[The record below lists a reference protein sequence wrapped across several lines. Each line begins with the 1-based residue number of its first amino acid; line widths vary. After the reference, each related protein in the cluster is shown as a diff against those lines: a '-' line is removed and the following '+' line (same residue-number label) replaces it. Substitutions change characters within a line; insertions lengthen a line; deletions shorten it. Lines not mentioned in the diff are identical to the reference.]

1 MEDGYYCQNLD
12 PCWGG
17 WWQEAGYTG
26 MKRIG
31 EDRKLHVCICKGPG
45 QLPGQGCQQR
55 EHPGKAAPPEDWA
68 EAPGW
73 QETYRD
79 FVPMG
84 KKDPSL
90 GGGAHPVHPRLHPVL
105 QRGPQ
110 GGPRPCRS
118 PTIYSLQ
125 SSSSNLGTLFPRGA
139 LHIFLLK
146 KRQ

>member
-90 GGGAHPVHPRLHPVL
+90 GGGSPSPPTSPSSPPKGTTGWAQAL
-105 QRGPQ
+105 QK
-110 GGPRPCRS
+110 S
-118 PTIYSLQ
+118 HNLQ
-125 SSSSNLGTLFPRGA
+125 SSIKF
-139 LHIFLLK
+139 K
-146 KRQ
+146 

>member
-90 GGGAHPVHPRLHPVL
+90 GGGLTQSTHV
-105 QRGPQ
+105 
-110 GGPRPCRS
+110 S
-118 PTIYSLQ
+118 IQ
-125 SSSSNLGTLFPRGA
+125 SSKGDHRVGPGPAEVPQSTVFNQVQVT
-139 LHIFLLK
+139 
-146 KRQ
+146 